1 MSNKLKQ
8 IEELRLSMINDLTS
22 LGNYDFPHNTNIDF
36 RGELLF
42 LRGID
47 CDKIWFSGD
56 YDFLIQDLTIDELTR
71 IYSFVGNLKFLQMS
85 FVNKIAE
92 QDNQVDLGAI
102 YRGSDFAFS
111 KEVQD
116 YYREKFSK

>member
-1 MSNKLKQ
+1 MNKLKQ
-8 IEELRLSMINDLTS
+8 IEALRLSMINDLTS
-22 LGNYDFPHNTNIDF
+22 LGDYDFPHNTNIDF
-36 RGELLF
+36 RHELLF

-56 YDFLIQDLTIDELTR
+56 YDILIQDLTIDELTR
-71 IYSFVGNLKFLQMS
+71 IYSFVDNLKFLQNS